1 MSKAAAMEGI
11 SLPMG
16 CASVDAPPRGCLFCK
31 TGKEEDVARRFESSF
46 SGSRAIAP
54 TRIRYRRRSDA
65 AIEERVPLLPGY
77 VFFELGGMGEG
88 TGIARAGENR
98 DREARVDLA
107 LREFSRMDGVIKLLR
122 YSDGDWRLHD
132 SDDQFAKLLFDTGGN
147 IGVSRACFDA
157 GNRIRILEGFLKDYE
172 GSIVRVN
179 RKTRTVEVRVDFQGK
194 KISLWLGYELVMGI
208 DPDDRQRAR
217 PE

>member
-1 MSKAAAMEGI
+1 
-11 SLPMG
+11 
-16 CASVDAPPRGCLFCK
+16 
-31 TGKEEDVARRFESSF
+31 
-46 SGSRAIAP
+46 
-54 TRIRYRRRSDA
+54 
-65 AIEERVPLLPGY
+65 
-77 VFFELGGMGEG
+77 
-88 TGIARAGENR
+88 
-98 DREARVDLA
+98 
-107 LREFSRMDGVIKLLR
+107 MDGVIKLLR

-132 SDDQFAKLLFDTGGN
+132 SDDQFAKLLFDAGGN
-147 IGVSRACFDA
+147 IGISRASFDE

-208 DPDDRQRAR
+208 DPDDKRRAR